1 MKIPLSHQTK
11 QADIP
16 NAVLSLARERG
27 PGKST
32 CPSEIARLLFPQDW
46 RNQMKA
52 VRDVAIDLH
61 KQGRVIITQKGK
73 SVDVDRIKGPIRIKI
88 I

>member
-1 MKIPLSHQTK
+1 MKIPISHQTK
-11 QADIP
+11 QADIQ
-16 NAVLSLARERG
+16 NTILSLATERG

-32 CPSEIARLLFPQDW
+32 CPSEIARLLFPQEW

-61 KQGRVIITQKGK
+61 KQGRVVITQKGK
-73 SVDVDRIKGPIRIKI
+73 PVDIDRIKGPIRIKMV
-88 I
+88 